1 MINKIDE
8 ETLDFIC
15 RKNLTIGQFAICL
28 MIYHKDVTGIIKY
41 FNEIGYLGDSLI
53 TKKTGEKVTEI
64 DDLLERGFLLNHG
77 LDRSNEYAL
86 DNFVVTEQF
95 TKGFL
100 IGTEEVAQELWEA
113 YPKFILINNE
123 EKPTKVCDFEDVE
136 EKYLKTI
143 QCNIKKHQ
151 SIMRKLET
159 YKKTNKYAPCNLMNF
174 IASRYWEDYMK
185 DESAPKSRIY

>member
-15 RKNLTIGQFAICL
+15 RKNLTIGQFGICL
-28 MIYHKDVTGIIKY
+28 MIYHKDVAGIIKY
-41 FNEIGYLGDSLI
+41 CEEIGYLGDSMI
-53 TKKTGEKVTEI
+53 TKKDGKTITEI

-77 LDRSNEYAL
+77 LDKREEYAL

-100 IGTEEVAQELWEA
+100 IGTEDVAQELWDA
-113 YPKFILINNE
+113 YPRYILINNE

-143 QCNIKKHQ
+143 QCNIKTHQ
-151 SIMRKLET
+151 SVIRKLEN

-174 IASRYWEDYMK
+174 IASRYWVDYMK